1 MAKPRYTVTING
13 LVNYYTKINLFYIL
27 LLVIVQSCSSD
38 VLFFVFHKHKVRS
51 FSECGIL
58 TRTRGILTHT
68 RGILTHMHGILTR
81 MHGILTRMHGC
92 LHCICMRTYK
102 AAQAHTYIIHNGIR
116 FGVLPPSLH
125 PSPFTRLTPH
135 NHLFGIFLRWYF
147 IM

>member
-1 MAKPRYTVTING
+1 MHIP
-13 LVNYYTKINLFYIL
+13 
-27 LLVIVQSCSSD
+27 SCSSD
-38 VLFFVFHKHKVRS
+38 VLFFVFHKHKARS
-51 FSECGIL
+51 FLNVVYKHMRGILTRTRGIL
-58 TRTRGILTHT
+58 TRTRGILTHMRGILT
-68 RGILTHMHGILTR
+68 RMHGILTRMRGILTHMHGILTH

-92 LHCICMRTYK
+92 LHCICVRTYK
-102 AAQAHTYIIHNGIR
+102 AAQAHTYIIQNGIR